1 MNKFYW
7 TIFLIALCFQLSA
20 QESDFKKI
28 NGVLTAE
35 NSEVSGIHIINKTSR
50 LATITN
56 KGGYFSI
63 RAKLMDTL
71 LVSGVGFRTKQL
83 VVDSDIYNNFSIS
96 IDLEADVFALNEV
109 VVMPYNLTGELDLD
123 MEAMNVEDQIS
134 EFTLNLPNAH
144 VSPLRKSQRI
154 LHEATTGGGIVPL
167 NPILNGISGR
177 TKKLKKIATL
187 DLRNQRTLKV
197 RYYYPD
203 SLFVNHLKIEKDKIL
218 DFMYYCETDPEFN
231 HYAEIKDKFRL
242 WELMVQKSE
251 QYRDQNTTN

>member
-1 MNKFYW
+1 MNKFFW
-7 TIFLIALCFQLSA
+7 TIFLFVLSLQLSA
-20 QESDFKKI
+20 QDSDFKNI
-28 NGVLTAE
+28 NGVLTAA

-56 KGGYFSI
+56 QGGYFSI
-63 RAKLMDTL
+63 RAKLRDTL

-83 VVDSDIYNNFSIS
+83 VVDSDIYNNFSIT
-96 IDLEADVFALNEV
+96 IDLETDVFALNEV

-123 MEAMNVEDQIS
+123 MEAMKVEDQIS

-144 VSPLRKSQRI
+144 VTPLRKSQRL

-177 TKKLKKIATL
+177 TKKLKKIVAL

-203 SLFVNHLKIEKDKIL
+203 SLFVNNLKIEKDKIL

-231 HYAEIKDKFRL
+231 YFAELKDKFKL
-242 WELMVQKSE
+242 WELMIEKSK
-251 QYRDQNTTN
+251 QYRDLNSMN